1 MNKKYRISVRLSEKE
16 NEALRVISKR
26 EALDISETLR
36 LLIREGIA
44 KRGIWAVGMITLQ
57 SKYEETNDR

>member
-16 NEALRVISKR
+16 NEAMRVISKR